1 MDKRVASAPIA
12 WTAIFL
18 VVMSACQ
25 RADDGVAER
34 QGTLTG
40 NISIGPLCPVE
51 PCTGPVTDVYS
62 SRSLSLR
69 PKSGDPIH
77 VPLDADGN
85 FEASI
90 GVGVFTLDL
99 SDCEF
104 LGCAR
109 AFPQTVT
116 IEPDQ
121 VTRLDIDLD
130 TGIR

>member
-1 MDKRVASAPIA
+1 MASP
-12 WTAIFL
+12 
-18 VVMSACQ
+18 CQ
-25 RADDGVAER
+25 LADDGVAQG

-51 PCTGPVTDVYS
+51 PCPGPVTDVYS
-62 SRSLSLR
+62 SRTLVLR

-77 VPLDADGN
+77 VSLDADGN
-85 FEASI
+85 FEARI
-90 GVGVFTLDL
+90 GAGVFTLDL

-104 LGCAR
+104 LGR
-109 AFPQTVT
+109 ASTFPKTVT
-116 IEPDQ
+116 IEPDL